1 MVKVTINKANQPTDR
16 QQVQPVTPSQQIV
29 KRAALRFDIH
39 DSLGRKITIGLPS
52 ALDNLDFTKATGS
65 DRVNI
70 DYQLE
75 VSHLKFVRAIDDEPV
90 ATPASEGELRAL
102 YSRLD
107 HDGNQAVRE
116 GVVEKILSASGDS
129 EEGVKNS

>member
-1 MVKVTINKANQPTDR
+1 MVKVTINNANEPAAT
-16 QQVQPVTPSQQIV
+16 QPVTPSQQIM
-29 KRAALRFDIH
+29 KQATQRFEVQ
-39 DSLGRKITIGLPS
+39 DSLGRKITIGRPS

-75 VSHLKFVRAIDDEPV
+75 VSHLKFVRAIDGEPV
-90 ATPASEGELRAL
+90 STPASEGELRAL

-107 HDGNQAVRE
+107 HDGNEAVRE
-116 GVVEKILSASGDS
+116 GVVKKILSTSGNN